1 VKRMGD
7 ATRKLING
15 SVIALKILAMVA
27 IIKPV
32 LIRHASKAVTV
43 FEQTFPGVNQPT
55 HPKSYTYFSGFHVLN
70 FSDIKWGVAIGVILY
85 LAALGIQFAA
95 ATRLNP
101 AQSPE
106 GRQAF

>member
-1 VKRMGD
+1 MSD
-7 ATRKLING
+7 ATRRWING
-15 SVIALKILAMVA
+15 SAIALKILAMVA
-27 IIKPV
+27 ILKPV
-32 LIRHASKAVTV
+32 LIRHTSKAVTV
-43 FEQTFPGVNQPT
+43 FEQVLPGGNPPA

-70 FSDIKWGVAIGVILY
+70 FSDIKWGVALGVILY